1 MSANIIR
8 VYISLGSNLGDRNNN
23 LDTALTLISHIPGV
37 KLMDVSDY
45 LETEPWGFTPSHKFL
60 NCAASIDYNPTE
72 TKKVVC
78 NTEQRL
84 SENVGEEESIY
95 LLNALKNIEW
105 VMGRRETL
113 KFNSEGKRLYHSRI
127 IDIDIL
133 FYGTENIRTERL
145 TVPHPLMKER
155 DFVMIPLR
163 QIADSKIISSFPDI
177 FGK

>member
-1 MSANIIR
+1 MSVNIIR
-8 VYISLGSNLGDRNNN
+8 VYLSLGSNLGDKKNN

-37 KLMDVSDY
+37 KLVEVSEFI
-45 LETEPWGFTPSHKFL
+45 ETEPWGFSSSHKFL
-60 NCAASIDYNPTE
+60 NCAAAIDYNPTE
-72 TKKVVC
+72 TKKEVC

-84 SENVGEEESIY
+84 SDNVEEEEAIY

-105 VMGRRETL
+105 VMGRRESV
-113 KFNSEGKRLYHSRI
+113 KFNSEGKRIYHSRL

-133 FYGTENIRTERL
+133 LYSTKNIRTDKL

-155 DFVMIPLR
+155 DFVMRPLL
-163 QIADSKIISSFPDI
+163 QITDDNIKSSFPDI